1 MSSFG
6 PQPLI
11 LPDFASSF
19 SQVPCLQK
27 EEGGRK
33 GGRNLGE
40 GDDAPLVIQGPWE
53 AISAVA
59 VVRE

>member
-19 SQVPCLQK
+19 PQVPCLQK
-27 EEGGRK
+27 EE

-53 AISAVA
+53 AVSAVA